1 MVAEIRAGSEG
12 ADVDAFLGRLVTER
26 LNVIV
31 SGGTSTG
38 KTELGRKLLEMV
50 APDERIVTIED
61 SSNSC
66 PASPIPSA

>member
-1 MVAEIRAGSEG
+1 VS
-12 ADVDAFLGRLVTER
+12 ER

-50 APDERIVTIED
+50 APMSGSSPSRIP
-61 SSNSC
+61 SNSC